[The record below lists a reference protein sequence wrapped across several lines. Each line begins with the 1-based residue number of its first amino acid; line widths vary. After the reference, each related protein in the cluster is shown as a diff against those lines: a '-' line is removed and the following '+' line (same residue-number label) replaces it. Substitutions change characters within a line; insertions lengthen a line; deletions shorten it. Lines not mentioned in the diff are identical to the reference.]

1 MERRSDMYQIADLID
16 ERSLANVATW
26 LIEYDKIVRSSK

>member
-1 MERRSDMYQIADLID
+1 MYQIADLID